1 MKDFRFQI
9 TMKQVPFDSDKYSLR
24 FDRKYVLHNQD
35 KNQSHAVLRIGKSL
49 SKLVL
54 REKVCQKAILANF
67 CKFYSFLQTCL
78 KAKSSLE
85 SKILE
90 FGFNPHTSL
99 TLAQTFTLTLLRSIS
114 KAQNAQMRL
123 EGSKIWVYIVII
135 GEGKLKGH
143 QINGSLPLGNITR
156 NLSLPQLIPH
166 FSNLHWR
173 MDNFG
178 LPYRIELRFGT

>member
-1 MKDFRFQI
+1 
-9 TMKQVPFDSDKYSLR
+9 MKQVPFESDKYSLR

-35 KNQSHAVLRIGKSL
+35 K
-49 SKLVL
+49 KLVSCSL
-54 REKVCQKAILANF
+54 KNWEKFVKTGFSQKVCQKAILANF
-67 CKFYSFLQTCL
+67 CMFHSLWQVCL
-78 KAKSSLE
+78 KMKSSLE
-85 SKILE
+85 SKIVKIS
-90 FGFNPHTSL
+90 FNTHTSL
-99 TLAQTFTLTLLRSIS
+99 TFVQTFTLTLLCSIS
-114 KAQNAQMRL
+114 KAQNAQMSL

-135 GEGKLKGH
+135 GGGTLKGH

-178 LPYRIELRFGT
+178 FPYRIELRFGT

>member
-1 MKDFRFQI
+1 M
-9 TMKQVPFDSDKYSLR
+9 
-24 FDRKYVLHNQD
+24 
-35 KNQSHAVLRIGKSL
+35 
-49 SKLVL
+49 
-54 REKVCQKAILANF
+54 
-67 CKFYSFLQTCL
+67 
-78 KAKSSLE
+78 KSSLE
-85 SKILE
+85 SEILKI
-90 FGFNPHTSL
+90 GFNPHTSL
-99 TLAQTFTLTLLRSIS
+99 TLVQNFTLTLLRSIS

-123 EGSKIWVYIVII
+123 ERSKIWVYIVIL

-178 LPYRIELRFGT
+178 LPYQIELWFGT